1 MESKVAV
8 THPNAARATAS
19 TLGVLAGLG
28 GITHGIGE
36 ILQGNTAPQGI
47 MIYSWTQGPIAAHMG
62 GEPAMT
68 IVPNLF
74 ATGVLTILVSLAL
87 LVWAATLVQRKNGG
101 WIQILLSV
109 CMLLTG
115 GGFAPPIMGILSG
128 VAGLGINA
136 SYTWWRKHLSAGV
149 RHGLAKA
156 WPWIFGLCAIDGVF
170 LVIGSVIL
178 VFIFSVNAPN
188 LFVAC
193 FLLAVGTVPLAIL
206 TGIAY
211 DVENSNPQPATKN
224 EVGNPAVSS
233 ES

>member
-1 MESKVAV
+1 MADTPPV
-8 THPNAARATAS
+8 THLNAARTIAS

-36 ILQGNTAPQGI
+36 ILQGNTAPHEI
-47 MIYSWTQGPIAAHMG
+47 MIYSWTQGPIATYMG

-74 ATGVLTILVSLAL
+74 VTGVLTVLVSLAL
-87 LVWAATLVQRKNGG
+87 LVWSAAFEHRKNGG

-109 CMLLTG
+109 CMLLVG
-115 GGFAPPIMGILSG
+115 GGFAPPTMGILSG

-136 SYTWWRKHLSAGV
+136 SYTWWRGHLSTHI
-149 RHGLAKA
+149 RHILARA
-156 WPWIFGLCAIDGVF
+156 WPWVFGLCVIDGVF

-178 VFIFSVNAPN
+178 VFIFNMNQPN

-193 FLLAVGTVPLAIL
+193 FLLALGAVPLTIL
-206 TGIAY
+206 SGIAY
-211 DVENSNPQPATKN
+211 DIEKSNPLPATK
-224 EVGNPAVSS
+224 EEEGNPALSS
-233 ES
+233 

>member
-1 MESKVAV
+1 
-8 THPNAARATAS
+8 
-19 TLGVLAGLG
+19 
-28 GITHGIGE
+28 
-36 ILQGNTAPQGI
+36 
-47 MIYSWTQGPIAAHMG
+47 MIYSWAQGPIATYMG

-74 ATGVLTILVSLAL
+74 VTGVLTVLISIAL
-87 LVWAATLVQRKNGG
+87 LVWAAAFVQRKNGG

-109 CMLLTG
+109 CMLLVG

-128 VAGLGINA
+128 IAGLGINA
-136 SYTWWRKHLSAGV
+136 SYTWWRGHLSTRV
-149 RHGLAKA
+149 RHILALA
-156 WPWIFGLCAIDGVF
+156 WAWVFGLCVIDGVF

-178 VFIFSVNAPN
+178 VFIFNMNQPD

-211 DVENSNPQPATKN
+211 DVENSDPLPAT
-224 EVGNPAVSS
+224 EREGGYPVLGR
-233 ES
+233 